1 LHSNFCIVFLV
12 LLPNPSVPPSRQLV
26 LLPSSKHII
35 LLVYG
40 IQENRRGK
48 ATGIIIII
56 TIAAT
61 TTAAAGP
68 SPGPNF
74 E

>member
-1 LHSNFCIVFLV
+1 
-12 LLPNPSVPPSRQLV
+12 
-26 LLPSSKHII
+26 
-35 LLVYG
+35 VYG